1 MAQSSWRVCCT
12 KATRSN
18 CSIRV
23 FSQIRNGLRAGH
35 PHFRK
40 WSQAALGLFCIL
52 RFFARKE
59 SRVRNGETIESHV
72 PARLDALPWSSWHWL
87 IVVSLGATWILDGL
101 EVTLAGALSGVL
113 TRHETLGLS
122 DAQVGATAT
131 CYLAGAV
138 IGALLFGYG
147 TDRFGRKKLFFITV
161 AVYLIGTALSAFSWN
176 FWSYAL
182 FRAITGAGIGGEYAA
197 INSAI
202 DELIPARVRGRVD
215 LTINGSYWV
224 GAAIGAA
231 ATLVLLNPRH
241 IPMWLGWRCAFGIG
255 AALGLIVIFF
265 RRWIPESPRWL
276 MIHGRNHQAEEI
288 VADVERN
295 IFGSSTGTTGLAC
308 DATPTRIRTRTHT
321 PWREIWNAVV
331 HEHRRRSLLGLV
343 LMSTQ
348 AFFYNAIFF
357 TYALVL
363 MRFYGVPGQDVG
375 GYLLPFALGNV
386 LGPLLLGHL
395 FDTIGRKQ
403 MITMTYAVAG
413 VLLALTGWLFHTGC
427 LNAQTQTLSWTIIF
441 FVASAAAS
449 SAYLTVSEIFPLEIR
464 GMAIAIFFAIGT
476 LVGGVGAPLLFGW
489 IIGTGSSTALFM
501 GYLLAAALMIFA
513 AAMEKWIGVAAER
526 RPLEHIAAPLSS
538 RGL

>member
-1 MAQSSWRVCCT
+1 M
-12 KATRSN
+12 
-18 CSIRV
+18 
-23 FSQIRNGLRAGH
+23 RNG
-35 PHFRK
+35 
-40 WSQAALGLFCIL
+40 Q
-52 RFFARKE
+52 
-59 SRVRNGETIESHV
+59 TIESYV

-87 IVVSLGATWILDGL
+87 IVISLGATWILDGL
-101 EVTLAGALSGVL
+101 EVTLAGALGGVL

-122 DAQVGATAT
+122 DAQVGASAT
-131 CYLAGAV
+131 FYLAGAV

-161 AVYLIGTALSAFSWN
+161 AVYLTGTALSGFSWN

-215 LTINGSYWV
+215 LIINGSYWV
-224 GAAIGAA
+224 GAAMGAS
-231 ATLVLLNPRH
+231 ATLVLLDPRY
-241 IPMWLGWRCAFGIG
+241 IPIWLGWRCAFGIG

-276 MIHGRNHQAEEI
+276 MIHGRNHEAEEI
-288 VADVERN
+288 VADVERK
-295 IFGSSTGTTGLAC
+295 IMGVTGITDPGYS
-308 DATPTRIRTRTHT
+308 DAPPTRIRTRTHT
-321 PWREIWNAVV
+321 PWREIWNAIV
-331 HEHRRRSLLGLV
+331 HEHRRRSFLGFV

-363 MRFYGVPGQDVG
+363 MRFYDVREQGVGW
-375 GYLLPFALGNV
+375 YLLPFALGNV

-403 MITMTYAVAG
+403 MITITYALAG
-413 VLLALTGWLFHTGC
+413 ALLVVTGWFFHAGLLT
-427 LNAQTQTLSWTIIF
+427 AQTQTLAWTIIF

-464 GMAIAIFFAIGT
+464 GMAIAIFFALGT

-489 IIGTGSSTALFM
+489 IIGTGSSTALFI
-501 GYLLAAALMIFA
+501 GYLVAATLMIFA
-513 AAMEKWIGVAAER
+513 AAMEAWIGVAAER
-526 RPLEHIAAPLSS
+526 RSLEDIAAPLSS
-538 RGL
+538 KGL

>member
-1 MAQSSWRVCCT
+1 M
-12 KATRSN
+12 
-18 CSIRV
+18 
-23 FSQIRNGLRAGH
+23 
-35 PHFRK
+35 PD
-40 WSQAALGLFCIL
+40 
-52 RFFARKE
+52 
-59 SRVRNGETIESHV
+59 GETIESRV

-101 EVTLAGALSGVL
+101 EVTLAGALGGVL
-113 TRHETLGLS
+113 TRPETLGLS
-122 DAQVGATAT
+122 DAQVGASAT

-138 IGALLFGYG
+138 IGALVFGYG
-147 TDRFGRKKLFFITV
+147 TDRFGRKKFFFITV

-176 FWSYAL
+176 FWSYASL
-182 FRAITGAGIGGEYAA
+182 RALTGAGIGGEYAA

-215 LTINGSYWV
+215 LIINGSYWV
-224 GAAIGAA
+224 GAAMGAA
-231 ATLVLLNPRH
+231 ATLILLDPRYL
-241 IPMWLGWRCAFGIG
+241 PMWLGWRFAFGIG
-255 AALGLIVIFF
+255 ATLGLIVILF

-276 MIHGRNHQAEEI
+276 MIHGRNHEAEEI
-288 VADVERN
+288 VADVERKVMGAN
-295 IFGSSTGTTGLAC
+295 AAGIIDPGYSEAAL
-308 DATPTRIRTRTHT
+308 TRIRTRTHT
-321 PWREIWNAVV
+321 PWREIWDAIV
-331 HEHRRRSLLGLV
+331 HEHRRRSFLGFV

-363 MRFYGVPGQDVG
+363 MRFYSVPEQNVG

-386 LGPLLLGHL
+386 LGPLVLGHL

-403 MITMTYAVAG
+403 MITLTYGLAG
-413 VLLALTGWLFHTGC
+413 IFLALTGWLFHTG
-427 LNAQTQTLSWTIIF
+427 LLTAQTQTLAWTIIF

-464 GMAIAIFFAIGT
+464 AMAIAIFFAIGT

-489 IIGTGSSTALFM
+489 IIGTGSRPVLFL
-501 GYLLAAALMIFA
+501 GYLLAAALMIFGA
-513 AAMEKWIGVAAER
+513 AVEAWIGVAAER
-526 RPLEHIAAPLSS
+526 RSLEHVAAPLSS